1 MRQIVQ
7 DQAAPPSLLRWHQS
21 CEEPVTGE
29 AIEVDVGDFRVW
41 RGVRFAVEIE
51 AFIDEDTGA
60 FVPVMMWRY
69 AGRH

>member
-1 MRQIVQ
+1 M
-7 DQAAPPSLLRWHQS
+7 
-21 CEEPVTGE
+21 TGE

-60 FVPVMMWRY
+60 SVPVMMWRY